1 MRIAVWV
8 RRPFFSITKAVL
20 ALGSVLFIIAFL
32 HAAGF
37 FSVISLSEERAY
49 AQADQK
55 IENALTILSPEV
67 LIQLES
73 LAEEKRSRTHSEQ
86 KIDSRLLFTIKMER
100 GEAIASGI
108 TALDTGLRA
117 DAEGFIEVDITADAT
132 DRLRRRLVDI
142 EAKILSD
149 YPQFRSITAGVPI
162 RAIEA
167 LAELNEVIFVQPRL
181 EASTNGFGSPQA
193 ASREPG
199 SITARNAFA
208 APVVPPKKD
217 YGTFAASLRR
227 ALVIGN
233 ATSEGDTTHRSAQ
246 ARALTGFDGT
256 GVRIGVLSDGVNTLA
271 ARQATGD
278 LPATVTVLPGQAGS
292 GDEGTAMLEIVHDIA
307 PGADLY
313 FATAFTSLAGF
324 AQNITDLR
332 AAGCDIIIDD
342 ISYFVETP
350 FQNGQ
355 GPLVVSPGNAGLIIQ
370 SVNDVTSAGAIYMS
384 SAANSGNQNDSTSG
398 AWEGDFLNGGAA
410 GGVLSGAGTLHDF
423 GGGTTQNPM
432 LSAGRVLLKWSDPL
446 GASGNDYDIYA
457 LNAAGTGIVAA
468 ANNVQNGN
476 DDPVEDLGNRA
487 AGQRLVVVRW
497 SGVDRF
503 LHLNSNGG
511 RITVSTS
518 GSIYGHNGGQN
529 TVSVA
534 AAPAGPAVNN
544 AAVGPFPFAHS
555 PVDVVETFSADG
567 PRRIFYNADGTQI
580 TPGDVTS
587 TGGQLLQKPD
597 ITAADGVTTT
607 TPGFIP
613 FFGTSAS
620 VPHAAGL
627 MALLK
632 QASPLSTNAQLYTAM
647 TSSAIDIESAGV
659 DRDSGAG
666 IFMPLRAMNALGVT
680 GPALLDSGQVNVTDG
695 NGNGIPEPG
704 ELSELQIPLS
714 NLGLSG
720 ATGIV
725 ATLTTSTP
733 GVTVWAGGPPS
744 GTSYPNLAAATGTAT
759 STVPFQIEI
768 SDTFPCGGT
777 INLTLTVSYSGG
789 ALPQQV
795 FNYTLEAGPPS
806 VINTTLD
813 ATPPTTGFGYTPATG
828 TQNGRLVRNGN
839 VSSCAVPKTSP
850 GLQDALPNR
859 RYDSYVYTASASGC
873 VTVALSTSSTALF
886 SAAYNSSGFNSAS
899 PATNYLADAG
909 VSAAATSYSFN
920 VTAGQQFTVVVH
932 EVSVGGG
939 LGVGYTLN
947 VKGPIEGLCLVTTAA
962 GTRVGGRV
970 FTNGGRPVSNSV
982 VTMMDP
988 DGVSR
993 SVRTNPLGYFAIED
1007 VPAGKTYVLQVRAK
1021 GLVFLPKLV
1030 QVGED
1035 IDNLK
1040 IFAEP

>member
-1 MRIAVWV
+1 MRIVVCV
-8 RRPFFSITKAVL
+8 RRPFVSFTKAFL
-20 ALGSVLFIIAFL
+20 ALGAVLLVFGFL
-32 HAAGF
+32 QAAGL
-37 FSVISLSEERAY
+37 ISFGGLFGGTVSAQEEKDPG
-49 AQADQK
+49 AD
-55 IENALTILSPEV
+55 LTTLRPEV
-67 LIQLES
+67 LNQLES
-73 LAEEKRSRTHSEQ
+73 LAEEKRSRTPAEQ

-100 GEAIASGI
+100 GEAIASGVP
-108 TALDTGLRA
+108 TLETGLQA
-117 DAEGFIEVDITADAT
+117 DSEGFIEVDITADVT
-132 DRLRRRLVDI
+132 DRLKKRLA
-142 EAKILSD
+142 EAGAKIFGI
-149 YPQFRSITAGVPI
+149 YPQFRSVTASVPI
-162 RAIEA
+162 RDIEA
-167 LAELNEVIFVQPRL
+167 LAEMSEVIFIQAKM
-181 EASTNGFGSPQA
+181 EAFTNGFGSPQA
-193 ASREPG
+193 LPRTPG
-199 SITARNAFA
+199 SMTLPNGLAP
-208 APVVPPKKD
+208 PVVPLRQD
-217 YGTFAASLRR
+217 HTALAESLRK
-227 ALVIGN
+227 ALLAGS
-233 ATSEGDTTHRSAQ
+233 AASEGDTTHRANQ

-256 GVRIGVLSDGVNTLA
+256 GIRIGVLSDGVNTLA

-313 FATAFTSLAGF
+313 FATAFGSLAGF
-324 AQNITDLR
+324 AQNILDLR

-355 GPLVVSPGNAGLIIQ
+355 GPLVVSPGNAGLIVQ
-370 SVNDVTSAGAIYMS
+370 SVNTVTSSGAIYMS

-398 AWEGDFLNGGAA
+398 AWEGDFANAGLA
-410 GGVLSGAGTLHDF
+410 GGVLAGAGTLHNF

-432 LSAGRVLLKWSDPL
+432 LTAGRVLLKWSDPL

-457 LNAAGTGIVAA
+457 LNAAGTGIVGAA
-468 ANNVQNGN
+468 TNVQNGN
-476 DDPVEDLGNRA
+476 DDPVEDLGNRS
-487 AGQRLVVVRW
+487 AGQRLVIVRW

-518 GSIYGHNGGQN
+518 GTIYGHNGGLN

-544 AAVGPFPFAHS
+544 AAIGPFPFAHS
-555 PVDVVETFSADG
+555 PADVVETFSADG

-580 TPGDVTS
+580 TPGNVSS

-647 TSSAIDIESAGV
+647 TSSAIDIESPGF

-680 GPALLDSGQVNVTDG
+680 GPALLDNGQVGVADG

-704 ELSELQIPLS
+704 ELVDLQFPLS
-714 NLGLSG
+714 NLGLSN
-720 ATGIV
+720 ATGIT

-733 GVTVWAGGPPS
+733 GVTVWAGAPPS
-744 GTSYPNLAAATGTAT
+744 GLSYPNLAAAIGTGT
-759 STVPFQIEI
+759 STLPFQIEI

-777 INLTLTVSYSGG
+777 IDLTLTVSYSGG
-789 ALPQQV
+789 SLPQQV
-795 FNYTLEAGPPS
+795 FSYTLEAGPPS
-806 VINTTLD
+806 EITTTLD
-813 ATPPTTGFGYTPATG
+813 ATPPPTGFGYTPATG
-828 TQNGRLVRNGN
+828 TQTGRLVRNG
-839 VSSCAVPKTSP
+839 VASSCAVPKASP

-873 VTVALSTSSTALF
+873 VTVTLSTSSLALF
-886 SAAYNSSGFNSAS
+886 SAAYNNSGFVSAN
-899 PATNYLADAG
+899 PTTNYLADAG

-932 EVSVGGG
+932 EVTVGGG
-939 LGVGYTLN
+939 LGLGYTLN
-947 VKGPIEGLCLVTTAA
+947 VKGPIAGLCLEATAA
-962 GTRVGGRV
+962 DARISGRV
-970 FTNGGRPVSNSV
+970 FTNDGRPVSNAV
-982 VTMMDP
+982 VTMVDP
-988 DGVSR
+988 DGIPR
-993 SVRTNPLGYFAIED
+993 SVRTNPLGYFVVDD
-1007 VPAGKTYVLQVRAK
+1007 VPAGETYVLQVRAK
-1021 GLVFLPKLV
+1021 GLAFLPRLV

-1035 IDNLK
+1035 IDSLR